1 MACSGTE
8 GAHALCEGPTGH
20 SGKPQ
25 QPPEDAEPRGRPE
38 RAVPWHP
45 SNKWWTDRKTHLKE
59 KRFYKAIKTLNPQ
72 QNISFNSLRKTKDLN
87 RHFPK
92 EHTQMANGHLGRCS
106 TSLGTREMHTKPTRT
121 HYLTPPT
128 MVLLKKADNNKRW

>member
-25 QPPEDAEPRGRPE
+25 QPPEDAEPGEGLKGLYPGIQATNGGLAE
-38 RAVPWHP
+38 
-45 SNKWWTDRKTHLKE
+45 TDMKTHLKE

-92 EHTQMANGHLGRCS
+92 EHTQMAKSAWEGAQH
-106 TSLGTREMHTKPTRT
+106 H
-121 HYLTPPT
+121 
-128 MVLLKKADNNKRW
+128 